1 MIIKLMKD
9 GVLTPYPIALT
20 ADLLSKLDVPSTQG
34 TEGQVLMLNGNLAPT
49 WGNDR
54 SEVFVGS
61 DTPSGYSL
69 YIEPGT
75 GGIPSGNEVEY

>member
-1 MIIKLMKD
+1 
-9 GVLTPYPIALT
+9 
-20 ADLLSKLDVPSTQG
+20 
-34 TEGQVLMLNGNLAPT
+34 MLNGNLAPT